1 MIYTTK
7 KIQDVTCN
15 VLAEH
20 DLLMSCYRYHFQSNQ
35 INHKFWRNVT
45 QKPS

>member
-15 VLAEH
+15 VLAES
-20 DLLMSCYRYHFQSNQ
+20 DLLMSCYRYHF
-35 INHKFWRNVT
+35 HKIIET
-45 QKPS
+45 